1 MTEATKAKTED
12 TDQSGSRKESQA
24 QSQQMRLD
32 EELAESFPAS
42 DPPSITQPGIKL
54 GAPERQTP
62 PARFDAASS

>member
-1 MTEATKAKTED
+1 MTAATKAKTED
-12 TDQSGSRKESQA
+12 TDQAGKESQA